1 MPCLHEGL
9 ICELMLAQPSYFG
22 WRAPFRGSS
31 ADLTLPF
38 TCLSNADGSIPR
50 ASAPPSKKRVGW
62 LAAPSATAVSLI
74 LLGLVAGVALVGKTV
89 RKSCTF
95 SAHDP
100 PHSASTLSPLSGL
113 RDPPCYGN
121 HPSSQPCKP
130 RHIRGDPSWGNDQ
143 HSYIAIASSHFLL
156 RCSRTPPGK
165 IALPSPNQASATP
178 TSRLQP
184 LTRRQSLRI
193 HRLGRS
199 AGPCRS

>member
-1 MPCLHEGL
+1 VTPCPPEGL
-9 ICELMLAQPSYFG
+9 ICVLMLAQPSYFG
-22 WRAPFRGSS
+22 WRAPFCGSS

-100 PHSASTLSPLSGL
+100 PHSASTLPPASGL
-113 RDPPCYGN
+113 RDPPCFGN
-121 HPSSQPCKP
+121 HPSSQSCEP
-130 RHIRGDPSWGNDQ
+130 RHILGEPFWGNDQ
-143 HSYIAIASSHFLL
+143 HSYIAIASSRFLS
-156 RCSRTPPGK
+156 RCSRTQPSK
-165 IALPSPNQASATP
+165 SALPSPPSP
-178 TSRLQP
+178 TI
-184 LTRRQSLRI
+184 TLRPPQ
-193 HRLGRS
+193 HRVCS
-199 AGPCRS
+199 H